1 MGYMDVF
8 VLFCVLYMKNFK
20 YLLMCIEYWIENFSK
35 KNNFILIEYCCEFFD
50 FKFIWNFIIF
60 IYKVWLYCY

>member
-35 KNNFILIEYCCEFFD
+35 K
-50 FKFIWNFIIF
+50 K
-60 IYKVWLYCY
+60 